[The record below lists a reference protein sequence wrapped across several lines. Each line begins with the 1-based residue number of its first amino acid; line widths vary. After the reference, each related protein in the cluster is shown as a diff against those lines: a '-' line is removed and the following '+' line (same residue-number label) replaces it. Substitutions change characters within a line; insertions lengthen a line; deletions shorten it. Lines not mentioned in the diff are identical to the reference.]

1 MKHSIDELY
10 LIRSNYNSYLATAMF
25 LELHQIPMLENRVPD
40 APYAIK
46 APFYRTHNGYALVH
60 NANSIDMIYM
70 YGEKTWFDTKE
81 ERDAYRLQVQEEQ
94 TRQTAR
100 NKAKAQLMQY
110 IDEHMTTEEITS
122 LLHRLGG

>member
-1 MKHSIDELY
+1 MKHSISELY
-10 LIRSNYNSYLATAMF
+10 LVRGAGDSCLATAAF

-40 APYAIK
+40 APYAIR
-46 APFYRTHNGYALVH
+46 APFYRTHSGYALVH
-60 NANSIDMIYM
+60 NTNSIDMIHM

-81 ERDAYRLQVQEEQ
+81 ERDAYCLQAQEEQ
-94 TRQTAR
+94 ARQAAR

-122 LLHRLGG
+122 LLHKLGG